1 MSPGGHLV
9 TTVLACG
16 AVYGVTGSAPLTAGL
31 AAGGFFID
39 VDHVLD
45 YVLFERGFRF
55 SPRAFLRHYLE
66 GRTRRLVLILHSWEL
81 MGLLTLAAWALG
93 SGWLWGYVLGMA
105 LHMPLDV
112 TFNGRLTNQSLIPF
126 YSFVYRWRRGFLRS
140 RLIEQKPLARLHEG
154 FWVIFFR
161 GPRLRN
167 PQVHA
172 VHRPILA
179 ERVLRNPAR
188 ATTARAEAR
197 LRASSPPRPR
207 RLEAGPKS
215 S

>member
-45 YVLFERGFRF
+45 YVLFERRFHF

-66 GRTRRLVLILHSWEL
+66 GRTRRLVLVLHSWEL
-81 MGLLTLAAWALG
+81 MGLLALAALVTG
-93 SGWLWGYVLGMA
+93 SLWLWGYVLGMA
-105 LHMPLDV
+105 LHLPLDV
-112 TFNGRLTNQSLIPF
+112 KFNGRLTNQGLVPF

-140 RLIEQKPLARLHEG
+140 RMIEQKPLARLHEG

-161 GPRLRN
+161 GARLRN
-167 PQVHA
+167 LQVHA
-172 VHRPILA
+172 VHRPPLV
-179 ERVLRNPAR
+179 ERVLRSPASP
-188 ATTARAEAR
+188 TTAQGAAR
-197 LRASSPPRPR
+197 SPASSHPRPR
-207 RLEAGPKS
+207 RLGVRPKS

>member
-16 AVYGVTGSAPLTAGL
+16 AVYGVTGSAPLNAGL

-45 YVLFERGFRF
+45 YVLFERRFRF

-81 MGLLTLAAWALG
+81 MGLLAVAALMTG
-93 SGWLWGYVLGMA
+93 SVWLWGYVLGMA
-105 LHMPLDV
+105 LHLPLDV
-112 TFNGRLTNQSLIPF
+112 KFNGRLTNQSLVPF
-126 YSFVYRWRRGFLRS
+126 YSFVYRWRRGFLRE
-140 RLIEQKPLARLHEG
+140 RLIELKPLARLHEG

-161 GPRLRN
+161 GSRLRN

-172 VHRPILA
+172 VHQPRLA
-179 ERVLRNPAR
+179 ERVLQSPAPTTPAR
-188 ATTARAEAR
+188 AAVRSQ
-197 LRASSPPRPR
+197 ASSPPRPR
-207 RLEAGPKS
+207 RQEARPKS

>member
-16 AVYGVTGSAPLTAGL
+16 AVYGVTGSSPLTAGL

-45 YVLFERGFRF
+45 YVLFERRFRF

-66 GRTRRLVLILHSWEL
+66 GRARRLVLILHSWEL
-81 MGLLTLAAWALG
+81 MGLLALTALMTG
-93 SGWLWGYVLGMA
+93 SVWLWGYVLGMA
-105 LHMPLDV
+105 LHLPLDV
-112 TFNGRLTNQSLIPF
+112 KFNGRMTNQSLVPF
-126 YSFVYRWRRGFLRS
+126 YSFVYRWRRGFLSS

-161 GPRLRN
+161 GARLRN
-167 PQVHA
+167 PQVHS
-172 VHRPILA
+172 VHQPPLA
-179 ERVLRNPAR
+179 ERVLRSPASS
-188 ATTARAEAR
+188 TTARGAGR
-197 LRASSPPRPR
+197 LPASSHPRPR
-207 RLEAGPKS
+207 RLEVRPKS

>member
-45 YVLFERGFRF
+45 YVLFERRFRF

-81 MGLLTLAAWALG
+81 MGLLALAALMT
-93 SGWLWGYVLGMA
+93 SSVWLWGYVLGMA
-105 LHMPLDV
+105 LHLPLDV
-112 TFNGRLTNQSLIPF
+112 KFNGRLTNQSLVPF
-126 YSFVYRWRRGFLRS
+126 YSFVYRWRRGFLREQM
-140 RLIEQKPLARLHEG
+140 IEQKPLARLHEG

-161 GPRLRN
+161 GARLRS

-172 VHRPILA
+172 VHQPPLA
-179 ERVLRNPAR
+179 ERVLRSPASPTPAR
-188 ATTARAEAR
+188 EAGR
-197 LRASSPPRPR
+197 LPASSPPPPR
-207 RLEAGPKS
+207 RLEARPKS